1 MTLKLHA
8 TRLVTTV
15 PPEIREALGLEP
27 ADALV
32 QHFGLRI
39 VPLDQLRSSRGAGGW
54 CDGVSLTND
63 RVICFAPSPHS
74 RRQNFTL
81 LHEFGH
87 FLANEDDDVLDWL
100 ADRPDPATDIE
111 RLCDAVA
118 AQILLPES
126 TTTRILDGRRPSPE
140 HLQQLYTASEAS
152 EEVCAIALAGR
163 LSVRGAV
170 VLIRRRTATVAFAAS
185 SGWPPLLV
193 PRGLAVPPHH
203 PLREL
208 GIRQRWS
215 GWTTSDLRLAATEPV
230 PETLIPNL
238 LQARA
243 QAGRNRTTAILLDTR
258 SIDGAEDY
266 WLARHVFDPD
276 QPDRNSSVCP
286 RCSHRSNPNTYPCE
300 ECGAPPCWRCGQ
312 CRCV

>member
-8 TRLVTTV
+8 TRLVATV
-15 PPEIREALGLEP
+15 PLKIREALGLEP
-27 ADALV
+27 ADALMR
-32 QHFGLRI
+32 HFGIRI
-39 VPLDQLRSSRGAGGW
+39 VPLDQLTSSRGAGGW
-54 CDGVSLTND
+54 CDGVSLTDD

-87 FLANEDDDVLDWL
+87 FLANEDDEVLDWL
-100 ADRPDPATDIE
+100 ADRSDPATDIE

-126 TTTRILDGRRPSPE
+126 TTSRILDGRTPSPE
-140 HLQQLYTASEAS
+140 HLQQLYSASEAS
-152 EEVCAIALAGR
+152 EEVCAIALASR
-163 LSVRGAV
+163 LSARGAV

-193 PRGLAVPPHH
+193 PRGTAVPPHH

-215 GWTTSDLRLAATEPV
+215 GWTTSDLRLAVTELV
-230 PETLIPNL
+230 PGTLIPNL
-238 LQARA
+238 LQTRA
-243 QAGRNRTTAILLDTR
+243 QAGPKRTTAILLDTR
-258 SIDGAEDY
+258 SIDGAEGHP
-266 WLARHVFDPD
+266 LAGHALT
-276 QPDRNSSVCP
+276 PDRPHRHSLVCT
-286 RCSHRSNPNTYPCE
+286 RCGHRSNPNTYPCE
-300 ECGAPPCWRCGQ
+300 ECGDPPCWQCGQ
-312 CRCV
+312 CRCE